1 MSKLKSKH
9 DWKNERLGLT
19 MIGASLLVIGL
30 IIALMFHYQRTAR
43 EDAINA
49 QGVSLA
55 RVLSGMD
62 YAELVPAPG
71 QRGILHAIGY
81 RQDDADFAYAAI
93 VDTSGALLAEV
104 ASPGTIIPKIQ
115 PSAEPVSWLGT
126 RTVTLGAKE
135 VNEFYAPVFQDG
147 ILSGHLRL
155 GYFKPSFGPSYEQL
169 PFLATLALP
178 IFLLTPLFYL
188 LIRRE
193 VKPLRQANDEIE
205 GLLREGSF
213 QKVDISASGE
223 LGEFVTNFNGFI
235 ELTNARIKELESDQT
250 RLLTSTKLLTYK
262 KSRVE
267 AILEGFPE
275 TVLVMDESG
284 IVNFANG
291 KTRTL
296 LGMPAEEI
304 LGRKAEEWCEHPE
317 ILAYLSHCTG
327 GGAGRYASQSVE
339 FSPVNAPEK
348 TISLMAYPLF
358 SPQDASAVF
367 GSLLVFRDVT
377 LEILAKRSRGEFVAH
392 VAHELKTPL
401 NTLALYSESLQGE
414 SGESE
419 EFRVEATNVISD
431 EVERLSDLINNLLS
445 ITKIEMGSLGIERKR
460 VRLRE
465 LLEDSFETVSR
476 GAASQTMKFELDLPH
491 DLSAVAV
498 DKDLLR
504 IAINNL
510 LTNAVKYN
518 KSDGTVTLS
527 AEETDQTIWISV
539 ADTGIGIAPEEKDRI
554 FDKFYRSDSG
564 EVRERAGHGLGLSL
578 ANDIVKLHNGS
589 LSVESK
595 LNAGSEF
602 VIGLWK
608 DSTTIQQAI

>member
-1 MSKLKSKH
+1 MLKDKY

-30 IIALMFHYQRTAR
+30 IIALMFHYQRTTRAA
-43 EDAINA
+43 AINA
-49 QGVSLA
+49 QGVSLTKI
-55 RVLSGMD
+55 LSEMD
-62 YAELVPAPG
+62 YRRLVPASG
-71 QRGILHAIGY
+71 QRGVLQAIGY
-81 RQDDADFAYAAI
+81 RQDETEFAYAAI
-93 VDTSGALLAEV
+93 VDTNGKPVTDVS
-104 ASPGTIIPKIQ
+104 SPGVIVPEFP
-115 PSAEPVSWLGT
+115 PSPEPAAWLGT
-126 RTVTLGAKE
+126 RTVPLGTGEAI
-135 VNEFYAPVFQDG
+135 EFYAPLFQDSV
-147 ILSGHLRL
+147 LAGHLRL
-155 GYFKPSFGPSYEQL
+155 GYFKPSFGLSYEQL

-193 VKPLRQANDEIE
+193 VRPLTQASGEIE
-205 GLLREGSF
+205 TLLKEGSF
-213 QKVDISASGE
+213 QTVNISASGQ
-223 LGEFVTNFNGFI
+223 LGEFVRNFNAFI
-235 ELTNARIKELESDQT
+235 ERTGTRIGELESDQT
-250 RLLTSTKLLTYK
+250 RLLTSTKLLAYK

-267 AILEGFPE
+267 AILEAFPE
-275 TVLVMDESG
+275 TVLVVDETG
-284 IVNFANG
+284 TVNFANG

-296 LGMPAEEI
+296 LGIDTDQI
-304 LGRKAEEWCEHPE
+304 LGRKAEEWCEQPE
-317 ILAYLSHCTG
+317 ILAYLSSCTG
-327 GGAGRYASQSVE
+327 GGAGRYAQQSVE
-339 FSPVNAPEK
+339 FSPGAAPEK

-358 SPQDASAVF
+358 SPKDASAVF

-377 LEILAKRSRGEFVAH
+377 VETLAKRSRGEFVAH

-414 SGESE
+414 AAESD

-431 EVERLSDLINNLLS
+431 EVERLSELINNLLS

-460 VRLRE
+460 VKLRE
-465 LLEDSFETVSR
+465 LLEDSFQNISR
-476 GAASQTMKFELDLPH
+476 GSAPSTMKFELDLPH

-498 DKDLLR
+498 DKELLR

-518 KSDGTVTLS
+518 RADGTVTLS

-539 ADTGIGIAPEEKDRI
+539 SDTGIGIAPEDKDRI
-554 FDKFYRSDSG
+554 FDKFYRSESG
-564 EVRERAGHGLGLSL
+564 EVRQRSGHGLGLSL

-608 DSTTIQQAI
+608 DTNAMQQAM

>member
-1 MSKLKSKH
+1 MPSKY
-9 DWKNERLGLT
+9 DWKNERMGLT

-30 IIALMFHYQRTAR
+30 IIALMFHYQRTTR
-43 EDAINA
+43 EQAINA

-55 RVLSGMD
+55 RVLSEME
-62 YAELVPAPG
+62 YSQLVPAPG
-71 QRGILHAIGY
+71 RRGILHAIGY

-93 VDTSGALLAEV
+93 VNTSGALLAEV
-104 ASPGTIIPKIQ
+104 SSPGVIVPKVQ
-115 PSAEPVSWLGT
+115 PPAEPASWLGT
-126 RTVTLGAKE
+126 RTLSLGKNE
-135 VNEFYAPVFQDG
+135 VIEFHAPVFEDG

-155 GYFKPSFGPSYEQL
+155 GYLKPSFGPSYEQL

-193 VKPLRQANDEIE
+193 VKPLRQANGKIE
-205 GLLREGSF
+205 DLLKEGSF

-223 LGEFVTNFNGFI
+223 LGEFVRNFNGFI
-235 ELTNARIKELESDQT
+235 ELTSSRIQELESDQN
-250 RLLTSTKLLTYK
+250 RLLTSTKLLAYK

-267 AILEGFPE
+267 GILEAFPE

-296 LGMPAEEI
+296 LGMPTGEI
-304 LGRKAEEWCEHPE
+304 MGRKAEEWCEQPE

-327 GGAGRYASQSVE
+327 GGAGRYATQSVE

-348 TISLMAYPLF
+348 TISLTAYPLF
-358 SPQDASAVF
+358 SPKDATAVF

-377 LEILAKRSRGEFVAH
+377 LEMLAKRSRGEFVAH

-419 EFRVEATNVISD
+419 EFRVEATNVIAD
-431 EVERLSDLINNLLS
+431 EVERLSELINNLLS

-460 VRLRE
+460 VRLRD
-465 LLEDSFETVSR
+465 LLEDVFQTISR
-476 GAASQTMKFELDLPH
+476 TADSQEIKFELDLPH
-491 DLSAVAV
+491 DLSAVSV
-498 DKDLLR
+498 DKELLR

-518 KSDGTVTLS
+518 RPGGTVTLS

-539 ADTGIGIAPEEKDRI
+539 SDTGIGIAPEERDRI
-554 FDKFYRSDSG
+554 FEKFYRSESG
-564 EVRERAGHGLGLSL
+564 EVRERTGHGLGLSL

-595 LNAGSEF
+595 LDAGSEF

-608 DSTTIQQAI
+608 ESNAMQQAI